1 MAITDEES
9 KENKPITST
18 PLPNGEDSKVIL
30 MLHFSSPTKS
40 TEKTPSKTSPKKRN
54 SGHENTSAET
64 EKVLINKTELDNVV
78 YKNAKSL
85 RTIGLEALLD
95 LHAQLS
101 QVVSSY
107 ATKLDRTK
115 LPQDLNTIVTRYL
128 QYAKK

>member
-1 MAITDEES
+1 MYEYDIQYNTILLCS
-9 KENKPITST
+9 VGYHTYKYCMYIHISTNHSHLPI
-18 PLPNGEDSKVIL
+18 P
-30 MLHFSSPTKS
+30 
-40 TEKTPSKTSPKKRN
+40 
-54 SGHENTSAET
+54 ET

-95 LHAQLS
+95 LHAQMS
-101 QVVSSY
+101 QAVSTY
-107 ATKLDRTK
+107 ASKLDRTK